1 MGTLRFFDYTW
12 GIMKIT
18 ILTSGSR
25 GDTQP
30 YIALGLALKQA
41 GHSVQVAAF
50 ENYES
55 FVRSFGLD
63 YFKVRGD
70 VAAVASGES
79 GKNAAKVD
87 NPLKLLLS
95 FNKLKDHLFDV
106 QVDFY
111 NACKNADV
119 VVYHPGA
126 AVGYFA
132 AQQFNIPSV
141 LATPFPMS
149 PTRDYPSL
157 IFYDMPRLGKGYN
170 LITHK
175 ILEEIFWFAS
185 TSPLKTFLKKE
196 LGQLPR
202 GFSNP
207 FSKQITKRNPTIM
220 SSSEHV
226 FHTPSDRRPNV
237 HTTGYWFLDDVGDWA
252 PPAEL
257 NEFLQ
262 NGSKPVYIGFGS
274 MGSFGSGEQTTAL
287 VIEALKISGQRGVLA
302 SGWDGL
308 SKSTKLPENI
318 FMLESAP
325 HSWLFPRM
333 AAVVHHGGAGTTAE
347 GLRAGVPSIIIP
359 HANDQYAWGR
369 RVHELGVGPKAI
381 RRKHLTAENLAETIR
396 VALTDDIKYKADDLG
411 KKIRAERGAENAAK
425 VILDSTR

>member
-1 MGTLRFFDYTW
+1 
-12 GIMKIT
+12 
-18 ILTSGSR
+18 
-25 GDTQP
+25 
-30 YIALGLALKQA
+30 
-41 GHSVQVAAF
+41 
-50 ENYES
+50 
-55 FVRSFGLD
+55 
-63 YFKVRGD
+63 
-70 VAAVASGES
+70 
-79 GKNAAKVD
+79 VD

-95 FNKLKDHLFDV
+95 FNELKDHLFDV
-106 QVDFY
+106 QVDFF
-111 NACKNADV
+111 NACKDSDV

-132 AQQFNIPSV
+132 AQHFNIPSV

-149 PTRDYPSL
+149 PTREYPSL
-157 IFYDMPRLGKGYN
+157 IFYDMPRLGRGYN
-170 LITHK
+170 LITHR

-185 TSPLKTFLKKE
+185 TSPLKTFLKRE

-220 SSSEHV
+220 SCSEHV
-226 FHTPSDRRPNV
+226 FYTPSDRRPNV
-237 HTTGYWFLDDVGDWA
+237 YTTGYWFLDDVGDWL

-262 NGSKPVYIGFGS
+262 NGRKPVYIGFGS

-287 VIEALKISGQRGVLA
+287 VVEALRMSGQRGVLA
-302 SGWDGL
+302 SGWDGM
-308 SKSTKLPENI
+308 SRSMQLPENI

-369 RVHELGVGPKAI
+369 RVYELGVGPKPI
-381 RRKHLTAENLAETIR
+381 RRKELSAENLADAIR
-396 VALTDDIKYKADDLG
+396 TALTDEIKHKAGELG
-411 KKIRAERGAENAAK
+411 ERIRAERGAENAAK
-425 VILDSTR
+425 IIVDSAG